1 MPAWSNSG
9 ESALADLLMV
19 PFLLYPHMA
28 GRERQMSSLVSL
40 HMETLILLDQSPTL
54 MTSINFT
61 FIKHSEIL
69 VKLKTRVED
78 GRKKKITFLVDFV
91 F

>member
-61 FIKHSEIL
+61 FIQIL
-69 VKLKTRVED
+69 SPNTVTSGVRD
-78 GRKKKITFLVDFV
+78 SA
-91 F
+91 